1 MATHPSAPPPTYD
14 QVTGT
19 APDHQQSGYSYGGN
33 YGKEGMQPP
42 ASSYPNQP
50 GYPPQG
56 QPAPNTSYYPPQS
69 YPASGSLNLHGGST
83 NTSHVDTHSEVSC
96 PMGNM
101 SSFSDKNIRR
111 NFIKKVYLI
120 LMVQLLITFACAA
133 VFSLVDDIKIWVQG
147 DGRVCYYV
155 SYATFIVTY
164 FVLICVPSVRRKTPG
179 NYICLAVFTLVFSYM
194 VGTISSFYDTYSVL
208 IAAGITALV
217 CLSVSLF
224 AIQTKI
230 DFTMCSG
237 LLFVLVMVLFFFGWS
252 VMIVY
257 FTIGFSYI
265 LHCVYA
271 GVAALVFTL
280 FLVYDTQ
287 MIVGGR
293 KHELSPEEYIY
304 GALQLYIDVV
314 YIFLIILSLF
324 GKSN

>member
-1 MATHPSAPPPTYD
+1 MGAHQAGYNTAGQPMEYPPAQPTGYATEPTGYA
-14 QVTGT
+14 TE
-19 APDHQQSGYSYGGN
+19 PSGYTTQPTGYTNWGN
-33 YGKEGMQPP
+33 TT
-42 ASSYPNQP
+42 A
-50 GYPPQG
+50 G
-56 QPAPNTSYYPPQS
+56 QVNPDMAQETI
-69 YPASGSLNLHGGST
+69 
-83 NTSHVDTHSEVSC
+83 SEVSY

-120 LMVQLLITFACAA
+120 LMAQLLFTFGCAA
-133 VFSLVDDIKIWVQG
+133 VFSLIDGVKLWVQG
-147 DGRVCYYV
+147 VGAPLYYV
-155 SYATFIVTY
+155 SYATFFVTY
-164 FVLICVPSVRRKTPG
+164 FVLVCCPSVRRKTPG
-179 NYICLAVFTLVFSYM
+179 NYICLGVFTLVFSYM

-237 LLFVLVMVLFFFGWS
+237 MLFVLVMVLFFFGWS

-324 GKSN
+324 GSKN

>member
-1 MATHPSAPPPTYD
+1 MTSYPSAPPPSYNMA
-14 QVTGT
+14 TG
-19 APDHQQSGYSYGGN
+19 HQDNKQGGYTYGGG
-33 YGKEGMQPP
+33 YGQEGMAAP
-42 ASSYPNQP
+42 ASSYPNQS
-50 GYPPQG
+50 YNPQQTQPVASSVNWSG
-56 QPAPNTSYYPPQS
+56 QTAEHSNTSRVATPNDS
-69 YPASGSLNLHGGST
+69 F
-83 NTSHVDTHSEVSC
+83 
-96 PMGNM
+96 PMGDM

-111 NFIKKVYLI
+111 SFIKKVYLI
-120 LMVQLLITFACAA
+120 LMVQLLFTFGCAA
-133 VFSLVDDIKIWVQG
+133 LFSLVDEISHWVQG
-147 DGRVCYYV
+147 DGRIFYYV

-164 FVLICVPSVRRKTPG
+164 FVLVCIPSVRRKTPG
-179 NYICLAVFTLVFSYM
+179 NYICLCVFTLVFSYM

-224 AIQTKI
+224 AIQTKV
-230 DFTMCSG
+230 DFTMCHG

-252 VMIVY
+252 VLIVY
-257 FTIGFSYI
+257 LTIGFSYI

-271 GVAALVFTL
+271 GVAALIFCV

-314 YIFLIILSLF
+314 YLFLIILSLF